1 MKDKIL
7 ASLSVYLTSVAASV
21 SSLYIFNE
29 YIKSRQIS
37 SPTPTSTLE
46 WKPLGNREIQNIR
59 FIINNKKY
67 QR

>member
-29 YIKSRQIS
+29 YIKSRQTN
-37 SPTPTSTLE
+37 SPIPTSASE
-46 WKPLGNREIQNIR
+46 WKPLSNKIIQNIR
-59 FIINNKKY
+59 FITQSKK
-67 QR
+67 